1 MFQRDKN
8 HPSVVIWSL
17 GNESFGGDNFV
28 KMHDFLRENDPT
40 RIVHYEG
47 IFHYRK
53 SERASDIEST
63 MYIPPHVV
71 EQYAIEAEKANK
83 PVKPYILCEYSHS
96 MGNSTGNLFKY
107 TDLFD
112 KYPVLQGG
120 FIWDWKDQALRTTTS
135 DGIEYLAYGGDF
147 GESPHDGNFC
157 GNGVIFADGT
167 VSPKIFEVKKC
178 YQNVDFS
185 AVNLNQG
192 VIRLKNKFLFTNL
205 NEFTFKWTITE
216 NGVEVKSGTSE
227 VNVAPG
233 HTEDI
238 SLGISTRDF
247 ESYCG
252 ELVLTVSLHLKET
265 KLWAEEGH
273 EIAFEQ
279 FIIREPEMVKENY
292 DIVGEVFVTN
302 LEQELHVNGKQFIV
316 VFDKTSG
323 FLTSYIYNDKQLLQT
338 PIRPNFWRAMTDNDR
353 GSKLDVRSAVW
364 KNAGKN
370 SSLKDFHFEEKE
382 GHVVVSVKHTIP
394 TEEESICSI
403 RYQVDSIGEVTVHY
417 ELIPNPNLPEIP
429 EIGMMFTMPVSFENV
444 EWYGKGPYENYID
457 REKGAKIGKYC
468 GKVSEQYTPYL
479 KPQECGNKIGVRW
492 AKIYG
497 EDGTGL
503 KITGMPTI
511 EFNALPYLP
520 EELEQASHMY
530 KLPESD
536 KTVVRVN
543 FKQMGVGGDD
553 SWGQKTHP
561 EFTLYADQT
570 YKYSYILTPI
580 MEE

>member
-1 MFQRDKN
+1 M
-8 HPSVVIWSL
+8 
-17 GNESFGGDNFV
+17 
-28 KMHDFLRENDPT
+28 
-40 RIVHYEG
+40 
-47 IFHYRK
+47 
-53 SERASDIEST
+53 
-63 MYIPPHVV
+63 
-71 EQYAIEAEKANK
+71 
-83 PVKPYILCEYSHS
+83 
-96 MGNSTGNLFKY
+96 
-107 TDLFD
+107 
-112 KYPVLQGG
+112 
-120 FIWDWKDQALRTTTS
+120 
-135 DGIEYLAYGGDF
+135 
-147 GESPHDGNFC
+147 
-157 GNGVIFADGT
+157 
-167 VSPKIFEVKKC
+167 
-178 YQNVDFS
+178 
-185 AVNLNQG
+185 
-192 VIRLKNKFLFTNL
+192 
-205 NEFTFKWTITE
+205 
-216 NGVEVKSGTSE
+216 
-227 VNVAPG
+227 
-233 HTEDI
+233 
-238 SLGISTRDF
+238 
-247 ESYCG
+247 
-252 ELVLTVSLHLKET
+252 
-265 KLWAEEGH
+265 
-273 EIAFEQ
+273 
-279 FIIREPEMVKENY
+279 
-292 DIVGEVFVTN
+292 
-302 LEQELHVNGKQFIV
+302 
-316 VFDKTSG
+316 
-323 FLTSYIYNDKQLLQT
+323 
-338 PIRPNFWRAMTDNDR
+338 
-353 GSKLDVRSAVW
+353 DVRSAVW

-417 ELIPNPNLPEIP
+417 ELIPNTNLPEIP